1 MSVLRDKAKE
11 NPGLAKI
18 GMTLHQQIYAV
29 EDMIKA
35 EEKSMGRKMTSEE
48 KVQFRND
55 NAKPL
60 WTNLKLWC
68 EKGIREMVM
77 GKQAQK
83 RFTQASS

>member
-18 GMTLHQQIYAV
+18 GMTLYQQIYAV

-48 KVQFRND
+48 KV
-55 NAKPL
+55 
-60 WTNLKLWC
+60 
-68 EKGIREMVM
+68 
-77 GKQAQK
+77 
-83 RFTQASS
+83 